1 MAKNKKYLVVLPV
14 ITSIIGIVC
23 TYFLNP
29 ICFLILIPMGTL
41 SMFYVIPL
49 IPFYA
54 KSPTLRDIPYL
65 KIFVIGFVWSLIIIG
80 LPTLSSSGYLYFNI
94 DYFFALLQVFLFTI
108 AITLPFDIRDV
119 DYDKDNNLKTIPR
132 LLGVTNTIILSEI
145 LLIGSILLLYNSNI
159 ASNHFYGLLIGH
171 FITMVVIAFSKKERS
186 ELFFAGLVEG
196 LILVIY
202 GCILISESPF
212 FL

>member
-1 MAKNKKYLVVLPV
+1 MAKNKNSLVVLP
-14 ITSIIGIVC
+14 IIASIIGMGC
-23 TYFLNP
+23 AYFLNP
-29 ICFLILIPMGTL
+29 ICFLILIPMGAL

-49 IPFYA
+49 IPFYD

-65 KIFVIGFVWSLIIIG
+65 KIFIIGFVWSLIIIG
-80 LPTLSSSGYLYFNI
+80 LPTLSSSGALYFNI
-94 DYFFALLQVFLFTI
+94 EYFFALLQVFLFTI

-132 LLGVTNTIILSEI
+132 LLGVINTIILAEI

-159 ASNHFYGLLIGH
+159 SSNHFYGLFIGH
-171 FITMVVIAFSKKERS
+171 FITMVVISFSKKERS

-202 GCILISESPF
+202 VCVLISEYSF
-212 FL
+212 SL